1 MDLTEAGSEA
11 LITPPILEQS
21 QDQSPGEES
30 KSQAQEASQSHP
42 MTEAQQKWE
51 FFQTHLKNQSKDCAI
66 KTFQSMDIP
75 SSPSGALSFEI
86 EDGSSNSN
94 LPALVISSGINNSS
108 SQGTPIRTEIPD
120 SDDYSEYSPDDE
132 EVPATISAE
141 LSLKPLESISGSG
154 DIIPVCQDTGETFLQ
169 RREETKMFDL
179 LSTNGSS
186 SHEVSSMSD
195 DATGSQQTSDTV
207 QSHKVMIGKST
218 DSAVSFND
226 VQTRSD
232 MQGLINGIRNTSSTL
247 STLCLRQG
255 RLIYQKT
262 TALTY
267 TRQIRIPKLNECLLR
282 ILWGVLPRTSIST

>member
-1 MDLTEAGSEA
+1 MDFTEAGSVA
-11 LITPPILEQS
+11 LTSPPILEQS

-51 FFQTHLKNQSKDCAI
+51 ISQTHLKNQSKDCAI
-66 KTFQSMDIP
+66 KTFRSMDIP
-75 SSPSGALSFEI
+75 TSPSGALSFEI
-86 EDGSSNSN
+86 EDGSSDSK
-94 LPALVISSGINNSS
+94 LPALVMSSGINNSS

-120 SDDYSEYSPDDE
+120 SDDYSEYSLEDE

-141 LSLKPLESISGSG
+141 LSLKTLESISGS
-154 DIIPVCQDTGETFLQ
+154 DDAIPVCQDTGETFLQ
-169 RREETKMFDL
+169 RKEEIKMFDL

-186 SHEVSSMSD
+186 SHEVSSMSED
-195 DATGSQQTSDTV
+195 GTGSRQTPDTV
-207 QSHKVMIGKST
+207 QSHKVMREKPT
-218 DSAVSFND
+218 DSTVSFND

-232 MQGLINGIRNTSSTL
+232 MQGLTNVIRNISSTL

-255 RLIYQKT
+255 SLIYQKT

-267 TRQIRIPKLNECLLR
+267 TR
-282 ILWGVLPRTSIST
+282 